1 MRLKNGWTDD
11 IFNHS
16 MPDTVSGKTVIAGV
30 PNKGS
35 DYGISELPKTDQEE
49 GHDFSKVRAIFQAF
63 LIYSVQ

>member
-1 MRLKNGWTDD
+1 
-11 IFNHS
+11 
-16 MPDTVSGKTVIAGV
+16 MPDTVSGKTAIAGV